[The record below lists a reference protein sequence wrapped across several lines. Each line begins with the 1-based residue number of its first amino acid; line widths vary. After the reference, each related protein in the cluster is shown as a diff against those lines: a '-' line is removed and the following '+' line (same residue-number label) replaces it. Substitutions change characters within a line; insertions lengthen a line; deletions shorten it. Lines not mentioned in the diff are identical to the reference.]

1 MSVFFA
7 PLEQIYSALING
19 AQTLLFNVQKWLLGV
34 LDRHFEGKDALV
46 LARSFIGKFENHK
59 QSVTG
64 AAEVNIFK
72 KMISLKILKQ
82 SPFQASRRCQTGS

>member
-1 MSVFFA
+1 MFPKRFKIS
-7 PLEQIYSALING
+7 YK
-19 AQTLLFNVQKWLLGV
+19 LFNIQKWLLGV

-64 AAEVNIFK
+64 
-72 KMISLKILKQ
+72 
-82 SPFQASRRCQTGS
+82 SRGKYF